1 VKASVDSPRAISDDA
16 TICHVQ
22 DILVRP
28 SCQGSC
34 AGRALLE
41 AVQSRYRHV
50 PQTVLI
56 TDNESGQRA
65 FYQALGFTEGS
76 DFSPEPLRMLARFR
90 KPRCSPGHGRCRAA
104 SFESEVVVAL
114 GLLVGVDVGWWFE
127 PGDAGCDVDG
137 PVFFVDE
144 VVVMGA
150 EQGAVGGAGG
160 SAV

>member
-50 PQTVLI
+50 RQTVLI

-65 FYQALGFTEGS
+65 FYQALGFTEGP
-76 DFSPEPLRMLARFR
+76 DFSPEPLRMFARFR
-90 KPRCSPGHGRCRAA
+90 
-104 SFESEVVVAL
+104 
-114 GLLVGVDVGWWFE
+114 
-127 PGDAGCDVDG
+127 
-137 PVFFVDE
+137 
-144 VVVMGA
+144 
-150 EQGAVGGAGG
+150 
-160 SAV
+160 